1 MNQKKKNIAI
11 KVDSLSKIYP
21 LYSSP
26 NDRLKE
32 ALHPLRKKFHKDFYA
47 LRDISFEVERGDSL
61 GIIGQNGSGKS
72 TLVKILSRVLTPSSG
87 SFDIK
92 GRVISLLELGS
103 GFNPELTG
111 LENIYFYGT
120 ILGFSKKMIEDR
132 LDDILSYAGIGE
144 FIYQPLK
151 TYSSGMRARLAFS
164 VASHVDP
171 DILILD
177 EVLAVGDLRFKQKC
191 LRTMRDIID
200 SRRTVLFVS
209 HDMGSVTS
217 FCNKT
222 IWLKG
227 GKTEAFGESADI
239 VKKYVGF
246 MTYGLET
253 DKPIKKQASGNIA
266 SESDQ
271 LASEDDSKQKEL
283 LPGDIKWTDVSKFES
298 FGEYGAVIEKV
309 ALYFR
314 DTGERVDVLRGGE
327 WISLYAL
334 IKATE
339 NIFSP
344 GLGIK
349 FKDGRGNGIFTVNNY
364 LYEQKMDQI
373 TPGDEIIIR
382 TDFKMPFL
390 MSGKY
395 PITIA
400 LSDGNQL
407 NHTQHH
413 WIHDALLAVVDN
425 PDPKHRRGGN
435 VFVLEDKDYAVQI
448 LKRV

>member
-314 DTGERVDVLRGGE
+314 DTGEQVDVLRGGE
-327 WISLYAL
+327 WLSLYTK
-334 IKATE
+334 IQVNTTIEK
-339 NIFSP
+339 P
-344 GLGIK
+344 GLGLLV
-349 FKDGRGNGIFTVNNY
+349 KDLNGNSLFTVNNY
-364 LYEQKMDQI
+364 LHQ
-373 TPGDEIIIR
+373 TPLRKLEVGENIVIRSDLLFPLLR
-382 TDFKMPFL
+382 TD
-390 MSGKY
+390 KY
-395 PITIA
+395 TITIA
-400 LSDGNQL
+400 LSDGDQI
-407 NHTQHH
+407 NHVQHH
-413 WIHDALLAVVDN
+413 WIHDAFTLTVQNTEQKFNHGAARWVIGDNAYQIILLN
-425 PDPKHRRGGN
+425 N
-435 VFVLEDKDYAVQI
+435 
-448 LKRV
+448 